1 MSAAR
6 IGDAV
11 SKQVLSFE
19 TLRKAGLRYLERY
32 AASTNAFK
40 LVLKRKVIRM
50 VEGDLEQRPV
60 EVEEWI
66 SEIVDRFTKAGLLND
81 SLVAEN
87 LCSSLLRRGTSL
99 KMVKAKLA
107 AKGFER
113 DVISRV
119 LDDISGEQEE
129 LEAAFLVARRK
140 RLGPYREKKEREA
153 NRNRDLGVL
162 SQAGFPYSISKQVI
176 DTFET

>member
-1 MSAAR
+1 M
-6 IGDAV
+6 

-32 AASTNAFK
+32 AASTNVFK
-40 LVLKRKVIRM
+40 LVLKRKVNRM
-50 VEGDLEQRPV
+50 EGDLEQRPV

-87 LCSSLLRRGTSL
+87 LCSSLLRRGISL
-99 KMVKAKLA
+99 KMVRAKLA

-113 DVISRV
+113 DVIRGV

-129 LEAAFLVARRK
+129 LEAAFLVARR
-140 RLGPYREKKEREA
+140 RCLGPYREKKEREA
-153 NRNRDLGVL
+153 NRKRDLRVL
-162 SQAGFPYSISKQVI
+162 AKAGFPYSISKQVI
-176 DTFET
+176 DTFEI

>member
-1 MSAAR
+1 M
-6 IGDAV
+6 
-11 SKQVLSFE
+11 
-19 TLRKAGLRYLERY
+19 
-32 AASTNAFK
+32 
-40 LVLKRKVIRM
+40 
-50 VEGDLEQRPV
+50 
-60 EVEEWI
+60 
-66 SEIVDRFTKAGLLND
+66 ND

-140 RLGPYREKKEREA
+140 CLGPYREKKERDA
-153 NRNRDLGVL
+153 NRKRDLGVL
-162 SQAGFPYSISKQVI
+162 AKAGFPYSISKQVI

>member
-1 MSAAR
+1 MP
-6 IGDAV
+6 
-11 SKQVLSFE
+11 KQVLSFE

-50 VEGDLEQRPV
+50 EGDLEQRPV

-140 RLGPYREKKEREA
+140 CLGPYREKKEREA
-153 NRNRDLGVL
+153 NRKRDLGVL
-162 SQAGFPYSISKQVI
+162 AKAGFPYSISKQVI

>member
-19 TLRKAGLRYLERY
+19 ALRKAGLRYLERY

-50 VEGDLEQRPV
+50 KSDLEQRPV

-66 SEIVDRFTKAGLLND
+66 NEIIDRFTKAGLLND

-107 AKGFER
+107 AKGF
-113 DVISRV
+113 ISRV
-119 LDDISGEQEE
+119 LDDISGEQGE
-129 LEAAFLVARRK
+129 LEAAFLVAKRK
-140 RLGPYREKKEREA
+140 HLGPYREKKEREA
-153 NRNRDLGVL
+153 NRNRDLRVL
-162 SQAGFPYSISKQVI
+162 AQAGFPYSISKQVI